1 MAAWK
6 QGEPD
11 SDCHVMHYSHP
22 TQSVCRNT
30 GLRFFFKVIFLAACL
45 FGYSLS
51 AQLALPRLT
60 HFFPIQGEPGTIVTL
75 TGTGFQTAD
84 SILFGVG
91 LASFEVISDTQIRA
105 VVPSDATTGPLTV
118 NTSRGFAASNDF
130 FQVAPR
136 IIFFEPG
143 YGKAGDVITLR
154 GANFSGLIQVWIGEN
169 PAVFQA
175 VGETQLAFTV
185 PSDASTGVIRVVSAA
200 GQVESD
206 VEFKVIGPEPF
217 ILDFD
222 PVMAPPGELI
232 VIRGAQLSNA
242 SRVLFAGDKEG
253 VFSAVAD
260 TQIIVRVPAGADS
273 GPVKITSPQGQGE
286 SEMDF
291 LVSGAGPFITSLN
304 PSKGQAGDTIIVE
317 GVNLSS
323 VKEIFLNGAGVNF
336 QVVANTQLS
345 LSIPAG
351 ARSGFIRLV
360 TLWDAYT
367 SDIVLTVKG
376 AGPVIESFAPL
387 SGLPGTQVQFQGQ
400 YFAHVESVFFG
411 ELEASFEAAA
421 ETQLTVQV
429 PMNAKTGPIT
439 IKTAYG
445 ESVSDSVFIVQ
456 EPMPRITSFAPTSGQ
471 LGTQVTLIGN
481 HFNGV
486 SRVLLGGKEAAFQI
500 VADSQILITV
510 PADGMTGS
518 LRVES
523 PSGHAETESLFY
535 FPASIDS
542 FEPLNSIPG
551 SELLI
556 QGANFT
562 GASRVRIGGK
572 EAEILSVSLNEI
584 VAIVSSDALIGTVS
598 VTTPAGSLATQR
610 VFGVLPFIQ
619 GMTPVAGPIGTIL
632 KVMGMG
638 FSEVQTVLMGELA
651 VPFSIQSD
659 GLIEIIV
666 PSNAPSEQV
675 TVINSAGLSISPDS
689 FQLRMAADLS
699 LEVMPLANRS
709 SWGIPNAFSIKVHN
723 AGPSTVRNF
732 FLQHIL
738 PPGSELIASSNP
750 NGATEFAGSLVT
762 SGIVALEA
770 GETVQVIHTITTPHF
785 GYETH
790 VFQIDTQIFDPSPA
804 DQRIE
809 LNQPVLG
816 PPVRLTI
823 DHIEKRRHRLSW
835 HPDLRGFELR
845 AGSSLSDPVS
855 WSKLLG
861 PLPLGES
868 FMELEQSEMNVFY
881 TLEPMA
887 EGP

>member
-1 MAAWK
+1 M
-6 QGEPD
+6 QGE
-11 SDCHVMHYSHP
+11 SVCHVMHYFNP
-22 TQSVCRNT
+22 TQSVCRFKS
-30 GLRFFFKVIFLAACL
+30 LRFFFKFFLLVACL
-45 FGYSLS
+45 LGDSLS

-60 HFFPIQGEPGTIVTL
+60 HFFPVEGEPGTIVTL
-75 TGTGFQTAD
+75 SGTGFQTAD

-154 GANFSGLIQVWIGEN
+154 GANFSGLIQVWVGEN

-185 PSDASTGVIRVVSAA
+185 PSDASTGLIRVVSAA

-206 VEFKVIGPEPF
+206 AEFKVIGPEPF

-222 PVMAPPGELI
+222 PVMASPGELI
-232 VIRGAQLSNA
+232 VIRGAHLSNA
-242 SRVLFAGDKEG
+242 AEVLFAGDKEAI
-253 VFSAVAD
+253 FSAVAD

-273 GPVKITSPQGQGE
+273 GPVKITAPEGQGE

-291 LVSGAGPFITSLN
+291 LVSGAGPFITGLK

-323 VKEIFLNGAGVNF
+323 VKEIFLNGADVNF

-351 ARSGFIRLV
+351 ATSGFIRLV
-360 TLWDAYT
+360 TALDAHT
-367 SDIVLTVKG
+367 SDIVLTIEG
-376 AGPVIESFAPL
+376 AGPVIESFAPS

-400 YFAHVESVFFG
+400 HFAHVESVLFG
-411 ELEASFEAAA
+411 ELEASFETAA
-421 ETQLTVQV
+421 ETQLTVLV
-429 PMNAKTGPIT
+429 PMNAETGLIT
-439 IKTAYG
+439 IKTAFG
-445 ESVSDSVFIVQ
+445 ESVSDSVFVVQ
-456 EPMPRITSFAPTSGQ
+456 EPTPTITSFSPTSGQ
-471 LGTQVTLIGN
+471 LGTQVTLTGN
-481 HFNGV
+481 HFNV
-486 SRVLLGGKEAAFQI
+486 VTSVLLGGKEAAFQI

-523 PSGHAETESLFY
+523 PSGGAETESLFY

-542 FEPLNSIPG
+542 FEPLKAIPG
-551 SELLI
+551 SELMI

-562 GASRVRIGGK
+562 GTSRVRIGGK

-584 VAIVSSDALIGTVS
+584 VAIVPSDALIGTVS
-598 VTTPAGSLATQR
+598 VTTPAGSLATQQ

-619 GMTPVAGPIGTIL
+619 GMTPVAGPIGTVL
-632 KVMGMG
+632 QVMGMG

-651 VPFSIQSD
+651 VSFLIQSD

-675 TVINSAGLSISPDS
+675 TVINPAGLSISPDS

-699 LEVMPLANRS
+699 LEVIPLANRS
-709 SWGIPNAFSIKVHN
+709 SWGIPNAFAIKVHN

-732 FLQHIL
+732 FLQHIV
-738 PPGSELIASSNP
+738 PSGSELVASSNP
-750 NGATEFAGSLVT
+750 NGTTEFTGSQIT
-762 SGIVALEA
+762 SGIVSLEA
-770 GETVQVIHTITTPHF
+770 GETAQIIHTTTTPHF

-790 VFQIDTQIFDPSPA
+790 VFHIDTQIFDPSPV

-809 LNQPVLG
+809 LNQPVIG
-816 PPVRLTI
+816 PPVRLSI
-823 DHIEKRRHRLSW
+823 DHMDERRYRLSW

-845 AGSSLSDPVS
+845 ANSSLSDPVS
-855 WSKLLG
+855 WLKLLS

-868 FMELEQSEMNVFY
+868 SIEFEHYEMNVFY

-887 EGP
+887 AGP

>member
-1 MAAWK
+1 MAAWM
-6 QGEPD
+6 QGE
-11 SDCHVMHYSHP
+11 SVCHVMHYFNP
-22 TQSVCRNT
+22 AQSLCRSRS
-30 GLRFFFKVIFLAACL
+30 LRFFFNVFVLATCL
-45 FGYSLS
+45 LGYSLS

-60 HFFPIQGEPGTIVTL
+60 HFFPVEGEPGTIVTL
-75 TGTGFQTAD
+75 SGTGFQTAD

-136 IIFFEPG
+136 IIFFEPS

-154 GANFSGLIQVWIGEN
+154 GANFSGLFQVWVGDDL
-169 PAVFQA
+169 AVFQT

-206 VEFKVIGPEPF
+206 AEFKVIGPEPF

-222 PVMAPPGELI
+222 PVMASPGELI
-232 VIRGAQLSNA
+232 VIRGAHLSNA
-242 SRVLFAGDKEG
+242 TKVLFAGDKEG
-253 VFSAVAD
+253 IFSAVAD

-273 GPVKITSPQGQGE
+273 GPVKITAPEGEGE

-291 LVSGAGPFITSLN
+291 LVSGAGPFITGLN
-304 PSKGQAGDTIIVE
+304 PSKGQAGDAIIVE

-323 VKEIFLNGAGVNF
+323 VKEIFLNGASVNF

-351 ARSGFIRLV
+351 ATTGFIRLV
-360 TLWDAYT
+360 TALDAYT
-367 SDIVLTVKG
+367 SDIVLTIKG

-400 YFAHVESVFFG
+400 YFAHVESVLFG
-411 ELEASFEAAA
+411 ELEASFETAA
-421 ETQLTVQV
+421 ETQLTVLV
-429 PMNAKTGPIT
+429 PVNAETGFIT
-439 IKTAYG
+439 IKTAFG
-445 ESVSDSVFIVQ
+445 ESVSDSVFVVQ
-456 EPMPRITSFAPTSGQ
+456 EPTPTITSFSPTSGQ
-471 LGTQVTLIGN
+471 LGTQVTLTGN

-486 SRVLLGGKEAAFQI
+486 SSVLLGGKEAAFQI

-523 PSGHAETESLFY
+523 PSGDAETESLFY
-535 FPASIDS
+535 CPASIDS
-542 FEPLNSIPG
+542 FEPLKAIPG
-551 SELLI
+551 SELMI

-562 GASRVRIGGK
+562 GTSRVRIGGK
-572 EAEILSVSLNEI
+572 EAEILSVSLSGI
-584 VAIVSSDALIGTVS
+584 LATVPSDALIGTVS
-598 VTTPAGSLATQR
+598 VTTPAGSLATER

-619 GMTPVAGPIGTIL
+619 GMTPVAGPIGTNL
-632 KVMGMG
+632 KIMGMG
-638 FSEVQTVLMGELA
+638 FSEVQTVLIGELA

-699 LEVMPLANRS
+699 LEVVPLANRS

-723 AGPSTVRNF
+723 AGPSTVQNF
-732 FLQHIL
+732 FLQHTV
-738 PPGSELIASSNP
+738 PSGSELVVSSNP
-750 NGATEFAGSLVT
+750 NGATEFAGSQVT
-762 SGIVALEA
+762 SGIVLLEA
-770 GETVQVIHTITTPHF
+770 GETAQIIHTITTPHF

-804 DQRIE
+804 DLRIE

-823 DHIEKRRHRLSW
+823 SHMDKRTHRLSW

-855 WSKLLG
+855 WSKILS
-861 PLPLGES
+861 PLPLGKS
-868 FMELEQSEMNVFY
+868 FMEFEHSELNVFY
-881 TLEPMA
+881 ALEPMA
-887 EGP
+887 AAP

>member
-1 MAAWK
+1 M
-6 QGEPD
+6 QGE
-11 SDCHVMHYSHP
+11 SVCHVMHYFNP
-22 TQSVCRNT
+22 TQSVCWSK
-30 GLRFFFKVIFLAACL
+30 GPRFFFKVFLLAVCL
-45 FGYSLS
+45 LGYSLS
-51 AQLALPRLT
+51 AQLSLPRLT
-60 HFFPIQGEPGTIVTL
+60 HFFPVEGEPGTIVTL

-91 LASFEVISDTQIRA
+91 SASFEVISDTQIRA

-154 GANFSGLIQVWIGEN
+154 GANFSGLLQVWVGGN
-169 PAVFQA
+169 LAVFQT
-175 VGETQLAFTV
+175 VGETQLAVTV
-185 PSDASTGVIRVVSAA
+185 PSDASTGVIRVVSLA

-206 VEFKVIGPEPF
+206 AEFQVIGPEPF

-242 SRVLFAGDKEG
+242 TQVLFTGDKEG
-253 VFSAVAD
+253 LFSAVGD

-273 GPVKITSPQGQGE
+273 GPVKITAPEGQGE

-291 LVSGAGPFITSLN
+291 LVSGAGPFITGLN

-317 GVNLSS
+317 GVNLSD
-323 VKEIFLNGAGVNF
+323 VKEISLNGAVVHF

-351 ARSGFIRLV
+351 VTSGFIRLV
-360 TLWDAYT
+360 TALDAYT

-376 AGPVIESFAPL
+376 AGPVIESFAPS
-387 SGLPGTQVQFQGQ
+387 SGLPGAQVQFQGQ
-400 YFAHVESVFFG
+400 HFANVESVLFG
-411 ELEASFEAAA
+411 EWEASFEAAA
-421 ETQLTVQV
+421 ETQLTALV
-429 PMNAKTGPIT
+429 PMDAETGFIT
-439 IKTAYG
+439 IKTAFG
-445 ESVSDSVFIVQ
+445 EFVSDSVFVIQ
-456 EPMPRITSFAPTSGQ
+456 KPTPTITSFSPTSGQ
-471 LGTQVTLIGN
+471 VGTRVTLTGN

-486 SRVLLGGKEAAFQI
+486 SSVLLGDKEAAFQI

-523 PSGHAETESLFY
+523 PSGDSETESLFY
-535 FPASIDS
+535 LPASIDS
-542 FEPLNSIPG
+542 FEPLKAIPG
-551 SELLI
+551 SELMI

-562 GASRVRIGGK
+562 GASKVRIGGK

-584 VAIVSSDALIGTVS
+584 VATVSSDALTGTVS
-598 VTTPAGSLATQR
+598 VTTPAGSLATQH

-632 KVMGMG
+632 QVMGMG
-638 FSEVQTVLMGELA
+638 FSEVKTVLIGELA
-651 VPFSIQSD
+651 VPFSVQSD

-666 PSNAPSEQV
+666 PSNAPSGQV
-675 TVINSAGLSISPDS
+675 TVINPAGLSISPDS

-699 LEVMPLANRS
+699 LEVMPLANPS
-709 SWGIPNAFSIKVHN
+709 SWKIPNVFSIKVHN

-732 FLQHIL
+732 FLQHIV
-738 PPGSELIASSNP
+738 PSGSELVASSNP
-750 NGATEFAGSLVT
+750 NGATEFAGSQVT
-762 SGIVALEA
+762 SGIVSLEA
-770 GETVQVIHTITTPHF
+770 GGTAHIIHTITTPHF
-785 GYETH
+785 GYEPH
-790 VFQIDTQIFDPSPA
+790 VFQIDTQIFDPSSV

-816 PPVRLTI
+816 PSIRLTI
-823 DHIEKRRHRLSW
+823 GHMDKRTHRLSW

-845 AGSSLSDPVS
+845 AGSALSNPVS
-855 WSKLLG
+855 WSKLLS

-868 FMELEQSEMNVFY
+868 FMEFEHSEMNIFY
-881 TLEPMA
+881 ILEPMA
-887 EGP
+887 AGP

>member
-1 MAAWK
+1 M
-6 QGEPD
+6 QGE
-11 SDCHVMHYSHP
+11 SVCHVMHYFNP
-22 TQSVCRNT
+22 TQSVCRFKS
-30 GLRFFFKVIFLAACL
+30 LRFFFKFFLLVACL
-45 FGYSLS
+45 LGDSLS

-60 HFFPIQGEPGTIVTL
+60 HFFPVEGEPGTIVTL
-75 TGTGFQTAD
+75 SGTGFQTAD

-143 YGKAGDVITLR
+143 FGKAGDVITLR
-154 GANFSGLIQVWIGEN
+154 GANFSGLIQVWVGEN

-185 PSDASTGVIRVVSAA
+185 PSDASTGLIRVVSAA

-206 VEFKVIGPEPF
+206 AEFKVIGPEPF

-222 PVMAPPGELI
+222 PVMASPGELI
-232 VIRGAQLSNA
+232 VIRGAHLSNA
-242 SRVLFAGDKEG
+242 AEVLFAGDKEAI
-253 VFSAVAD
+253 FSAVAD

-273 GPVKITSPQGQGE
+273 GPVKITAPEGQGE

-291 LVSGAGPFITSLN
+291 LVSGAGPFITGLK

-323 VKEIFLNGAGVNF
+323 VKEIFLNGADVNF

-351 ARSGFIRLV
+351 ATSGFIRLV
-360 TLWDAYT
+360 TALDAHT
-367 SDIVLTVKG
+367 SDIVLTIEG
-376 AGPVIESFAPL
+376 AGPVIESFAPS

-400 YFAHVESVFFG
+400 HFAHVESVLFG
-411 ELEASFEAAA
+411 ELEASFETAA
-421 ETQLTVQV
+421 ETQLTVLV
-429 PMNAKTGPIT
+429 PMNAETGLIT
-439 IKTAYG
+439 IKTAFG
-445 ESVSDSVFIVQ
+445 ESVSDSVFVVQ
-456 EPMPRITSFAPTSGQ
+456 EPTPTITSFSPTSGQ
-471 LGTQVTLIGN
+471 LGTQVTLTGN
-481 HFNGV
+481 HFNV
-486 SRVLLGGKEAAFQI
+486 VTSVLLGGKEAAFQI

-523 PSGHAETESLFY
+523 PSGGAETESLFY

-542 FEPLNSIPG
+542 FEPLKAIPG
-551 SELLI
+551 SELMI

-562 GASRVRIGGK
+562 GTSRVRIGGK

-584 VAIVSSDALIGTVS
+584 VAIVPSDALIGTVS
-598 VTTPAGSLATQR
+598 VTTPAGSLATQQ
-610 VFGVLPFIQ
+610 VFGILPFIQ
-619 GMTPVAGPIGTIL
+619 GMTPVAGPIGTVL
-632 KVMGMG
+632 QVMGMG
-638 FSEVQTVLMGELA
+638 FSEVQTVLIGELA
-651 VPFSIQSD
+651 VPFLIQSD

-675 TVINSAGLSISPDS
+675 TVINPAGLSISPDS

-699 LEVMPLANRS
+699 LEVIPLANRS
-709 SWGIPNAFSIKVHN
+709 SWGIPNAFAIKVHN

-732 FLQHIL
+732 FLQHIV
-738 PPGSELIASSNP
+738 PSGSELVASSNP
-750 NGATEFAGSLVT
+750 NGTTEFIGSQIT
-762 SGIVALEA
+762 SGIVSLEA
-770 GETVQVIHTITTPHF
+770 GETAQIIHTTTTPHF

-790 VFQIDTQIFDPSPA
+790 VFHIDTQIFDPSPV

-809 LNQPVLG
+809 LNQPVIG
-816 PPVRLTI
+816 PPVRLSI
-823 DHIEKRRHRLSW
+823 DHMDERRYRLSW

-845 AGSSLSDPVS
+845 ANSSLSDPVS
-855 WSKLLG
+855 WLKLLS

-868 FMELEQSEMNVFY
+868 SIEFEHYEMNVFY

-887 EGP
+887 AGP